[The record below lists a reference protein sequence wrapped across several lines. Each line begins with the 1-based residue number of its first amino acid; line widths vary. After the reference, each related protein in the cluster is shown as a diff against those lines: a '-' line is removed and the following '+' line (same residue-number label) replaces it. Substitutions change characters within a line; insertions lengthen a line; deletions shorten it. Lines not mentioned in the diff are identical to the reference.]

1 MYFRSFRKGYYDIKN
16 DGNFKL
22 VTNINTRI
30 KISQKISDSVYMYS
44 KYDVI
49 SGDNPEDVSFYHF
62 GDAQYHW
69 IILLTNNITDRFTQ
83 WPMDPITFEQYIVD
97 KYEFPN
103 GTHHHEID
111 QSSGSALAKGPA
123 DFSNKIEVS
132 SDISGATA
140 VTNRE
145 HEERLQDKFRQ
156 IKLLRSELLPVFLK
170 EFNRVVSI

>member
-22 VTNINTRI
+22 VTNIYTRI
-30 KISQKISDSVYMYS
+30 KISQK
-44 KYDVI
+44 I

-69 IILLTNNITDRFTQ
+69 IILLTNNITDRYTQ